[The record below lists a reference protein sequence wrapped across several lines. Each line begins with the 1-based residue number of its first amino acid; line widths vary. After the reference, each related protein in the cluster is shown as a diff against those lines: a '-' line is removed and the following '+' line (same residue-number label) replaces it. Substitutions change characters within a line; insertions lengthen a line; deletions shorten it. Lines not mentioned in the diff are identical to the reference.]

1 MALESF
7 YGGKQGVSPVIKAK
21 YKYINENDPAY
32 QARINSKTK
41 LTKEEA
47 IWLND
52 ALGENSYNKDQEITW
67 TKDLLKPFTMDECL
81 KDVNY
86 TEVWYGELCIID
98 TDSKTNPNNGKL
110 YRRTLKQVDN
120 KTANTDDTLYAEY
133 IGQIVGPSGG
143 IPKFDFGSL
152 NVEREKAI
160 GTKATT
166 ENDIAPLENSN
177 WDYSYPTEDENND
190 IILTTNVP
198 DDIEDIAILSAA
210 TPGGD
215 KANIQMKPGK
225 DIDGNYTDTIK
236 YTWCNVRRRIDG
248 EDDDAWIY
256 LGFEIPYSW
265 FDVERTEIQYWDP
278 RTNLLEHSQKGTDN
292 KEHPFYHNLHF
303 YIPRGARGIGPEEL
317 FIVGK
322 DNQNKPSELYDFD
335 SIDYNQETDTYF
347 IKENSTWIT
356 PTEKTY
362 WVAKWRLYNP
372 KTTDITDIY
381 QYIGA
386 YKDIKSVQLL
396 NNGKLQIQYSD
407 SNIWYD
413 LGTITWID
421 NVNVVIDTDSTKNTY
436 GNFTITI
443 EFNSDKSDY
452 VYENNLH
459 LIKNVTYNDSTGQIK
474 FDYSDINGGTLSKTT
489 GNIEYDKNITINDT
503 PTSDD
508 YGKVTITKNTGISRT
523 ETILPLIKNSSY
535 DESTGIITFNYS
547 GNVTSTAGPLSY
559 ISKMKVLE
567 NGTLQYQFNT
577 ESSDNWHT
585 ITDGTENPKDLKIK
599 DIKDANI
606 NNTGHLIITYRDDTI
621 KDVGQVKGNTIA
633 GIVYT
638 LQNSNNTDDFTFEST
653 SVALNDLQGKTFKDN
668 EPTSIGGNGDGRI
681 KVNTNEVTGG
691 LVAASIKEEGKDS
704 SYSAIFYYDKQDE
717 TWKSAGTIGGNT
729 DNQSNIYIEG
739 AEPRLPVPD
748 FEPDIWPQ
756 EGDRHPEFYFK
767 NGGSDGSVSFS
778 PSYNGQS
785 IDFNYNNYETLGY
798 LPWQNAQVE
807 VQSV

>member
-7 YGGKQGVSPVIKAK
+7 YGGKQGVSPVIKAR

-177 WDYSYPTEDENND
+177 WDYSYPTEDENNN
-190 IILTTNVP
+190 IILTTNIP
-198 DDIEDIAILSAA
+198 DEVEDIAILSAA

-215 KANIQMKPGK
+215 TANIQMKPGK
-225 DIDGNYTDTIK
+225 DTNGYNDTIR
-236 YTWCNVRRRIDG
+236 YTWCNVQRKIDG
-248 EDDDAWIY
+248 KDNDAWIY
-256 LGFEIPYSW
+256 LGFEIPYVSY
-265 FDVERTEIQYWDP
+265 DVIGKEENYTYNEDIFI
-278 RTNLLEHSQKGTDN
+278 DN
-292 KEHPFYHNLHF
+292 SEEEHPFYKNYEFH
-303 YIPRGARGIGPEEL
+303 IPRGTRGIGPEKL

-322 DNQNKPSELYDFD
+322 DNQDKPSELYDFD
-335 SIDYNQETDTYF
+335 SIDYDQETDTYF
-347 IKENSTWIT
+347 IKENSTLIT

-362 WVAKWRLYNP
+362 WVAKWRLYNS

-381 QYIGA
+381 QYVGA

-407 SNIWYD
+407 EDENHWHD

-421 NVNVVIDTDSTKNTY
+421 NVDVIIDTDSTKNTY
-436 GNFTITI
+436 GDLTVTID
-443 EFNSDKSDY
+443 FNSDKPDY
-452 VYENNLH
+452 TYENNLH
-459 LIKNVTYNDSTGQIK
+459 LIKNVTYNDNTGKIK

-489 GNIEYDKNITINDT
+489 GDIKYDKSIAINDT
-503 PTSDD
+503 STSDD
-508 YGKVTITKNTGISRT
+508 YGKVTITKNTGESRT

-547 GNVTSTAGPLSY
+547 GNVTSTAGPLKY
-559 ISKMKVLE
+559 ISKMKVLTD
-567 NGTLQYQFNT
+567 GTLQYQFNT
-577 ESSDNWHT
+577 ESGDNWHT

-606 NNTGHLIITYRDDTI
+606 DNTGHLIITYRDNTT

-638 LQNSNNTDDFTFEST
+638 LQNSNNTDDFTFESIP
-653 SVALNDLQGKTFKDN
+653 VALNDLQGKIFNDN
-668 EPTSIGGNGDGRI
+668 EPTSIGGNGSGRI

-691 LVAASIKEEGKDS
+691 LVTASIKEEGKDS
-704 SYSAIFYYDKQDE
+704 SYSVIFYYDGQDG
-717 TWKSAGTIGGNT
+717 TWKLAGTIGGNT
-729 DNQSNIYIEG
+729 DNQNNIYIE
-739 AEPRLPVPD
+739 ET
-748 FEPDIWPQ
+748 EIWPQ
-756 EGDRHPEFYFK
+756 EGDRHSEFYFK
-767 NGGSDGSVSFS
+767 NGSDGPIAFQAY
-778 PSYNGQS
+778 YNNQP
-785 IDFNYNNYETLGY
+785 INFNYDNYETLEY